1 MKEIKA
7 FVNGFLGI
15 FLLVAA
21 IVAVFTYLPEQLD
34 TRYTSPGQVV
44 RMVNPTGNNPMVDSQ
59 YAGINTQNAGANK
72 VNAEVYIYHSA
83 VWVGWAFMV
92 LMVFLFFW
100 AIIAR
105 NTGAPPK
112 I

>member
-15 FLLVAA
+15 FLLVVV

-34 TRYTSPGQVV
+34 GRYTSPGQVI
-44 RMVNPTGNNPMVDSQ
+44 RMVNPAGNNPSVDSQ
-59 YAGINTQNAGANK
+59 YAEINDQNAGANK
-72 VNAEVYIYHSA
+72 TNAEVYIYHSV

-92 LMVFLFFW
+92 LMVFMFFW

-105 NTGAPPK
+105 NTGAPPR